1 MTRSIHLQNP
11 IDRLEGLSR
20 RTTWIVIAVSFMAF
34 LAFDRAMPEVGTG
47 SLYIPL
53 IALAGWRLGRREA
66 GGVAIAAAFLN
77 ILPIHGFDTGI
88 SPVAAAARGL
98 VRFGA
103 YAFVVATVCALRR
116 VHDRERHAA
125 HYDALTGALNG
136 ASFEAHARA
145 ALGVQ
150 SADCPVTV
158 LALADLDGF
167 KAVNDT
173 FGHGEGD
180 EVLRRFAAAGRLV
193 TGEGEWFGR
202 LGGNEFVLLLHAGT
216 AAAAATRVGVVHAEL
231 SNRLRASGHS
241 IDVSIGAL
249 VVRPSTVLDW
259 EVALREADRLMY
271 VAKRAVKGSCR
282 VGAAFMPAP
291 SGAGAGSVQV
301 ASLAKV

>member
-1 MTRSIHLQNP
+1 MTRSTYLQNP
-11 IDRLEGLSR
+11 IDRLDGLSR
-20 RTTWIVIAVSFMAF
+20 RTTWIVLALSFMAF

-47 SLYIPL
+47 PLYIPL

-66 GGVAIAAAFLN
+66 CGVALAAAFLN

-125 HYDALTGALNG
+125 RYDALTGALNR

-145 ALGVQ
+145 ALGAQ
-150 SADCPVTV
+150 AADGPVTV

-180 EVLRRFAAAGRLV
+180 EVLRRFAKAGTAV
-193 TGEGEWFGR
+193 AGEGERFGR
-202 LGGNEFVLLLHAGT
+202 LGGDEFVLLLQAET
-216 AAAAATRVGVVHAEL
+216 AAAATTRVGIVHTEL
-231 SNRLRASGHS
+231 SNGLRASGYTL
-241 IDVSIGAL
+241 DVSIGAL
-249 VVRPSTVLDW
+249 VVRPGTVLDW
-259 EVALREADRLMY
+259 AVALREADRLMY
-271 VAKRAVKGSCR
+271 VAKRGGKGGYR
-282 VGAAFMPAP
+282 VGTAFVPDL
-291 SGAGAGSVQV
+291 SGVEAGSVQV
-301 ASLAKV
+301 ASFAAV